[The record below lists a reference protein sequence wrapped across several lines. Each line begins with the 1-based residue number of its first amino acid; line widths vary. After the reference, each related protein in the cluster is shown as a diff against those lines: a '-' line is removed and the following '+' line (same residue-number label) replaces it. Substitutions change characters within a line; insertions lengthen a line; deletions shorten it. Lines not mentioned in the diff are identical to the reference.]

1 MNLFV
6 LSLCFR
12 ECAEWMFDKHVSKM
26 ILEAVQM
33 LSTAKHLLDPFP
45 VDSEEEK
52 LIYKISHKNHP
63 VSIWI
68 RTSLENY
75 LWTLDMVSAMHD
87 EWKYRYNH
95 SETKMHASFL
105 VAQNLRKF
113 APRQECF
120 PERMLTPFAQAMPD
134 EYKCE
139 DAVEAYK
146 RYYQSPEKRKIAS
159 WKRRN
164 PPSWYVLDTPDDV
177 ITEMYEVVFN
187 LDDVI

>member
-26 ILEAVQM
+26 IIEAAQM

-45 VDSEEEK
+45 VGSEEESK
-52 LIYKISHKNHP
+52 IYKISHKNHP

-75 LWTLDMVSAMHD
+75 MWTIKMVRAMHD
-87 EWKYRYNH
+87 EWRYRYGHNK
-95 SETKMHASFL
+95 TKYHASYL
-105 VAQNLRKF
+105 VVSYLKKH
-113 APRQECF
+113 APPADAF
-120 PERMLTPFAQAMPD
+120 PQKGLKPFAQAMPN

-139 DAVEAYK
+139 DAVEAYRK
-146 RYYQSPEKRKIAS
+146 YYQSPDKRKIAS
-159 WKRRN
+159 WKNRS
-164 PPSWYVLDTPDDV
+164 PPVWWNQSK
-177 ITEMYEVVFN
+177 
-187 LDDVI
+187 